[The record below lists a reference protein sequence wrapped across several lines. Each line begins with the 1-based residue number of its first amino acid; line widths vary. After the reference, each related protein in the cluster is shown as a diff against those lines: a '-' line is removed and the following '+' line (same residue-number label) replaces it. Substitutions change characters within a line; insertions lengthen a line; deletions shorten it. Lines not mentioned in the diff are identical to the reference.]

1 MHGNQVQH
9 GYLYAVSADRDFP
22 FSVEP
27 YLCVETEL
35 GKRFIFSK
43 ILNLDVNIDGPH
55 HVTPEVTAFAAR
67 HGWKLHPDDLWG
79 YWSER
84 EKAESVLACLNPVQL
99 SDTAEHPI
107 VLEAERILTEMAT
120 PQGQASTWL
129 RNSEHWRGS
138 SMNALYDE
146 NGRLAGAFIS
156 VYTDNP
162 YKLRSILRWLG
173 VPKQIVQ
180 RITGLE
186 R

>member
-1 MHGNQVQH
+1 MHDNQIKH
-9 GYLYAVSADRDFP
+9 GYLYAISADKDSP

-35 GKRFIFSK
+35 GKRFVFSRM
-43 ILNLDVNIDGPH
+43 LDVDTTIDGPH
-55 HVTPEVTAFAAR
+55 HVTQEVEAFAAR
-67 HGWKLHPDDLWG
+67 HGWKFHPDDMWG

-84 EKAESVLACLNPVQL
+84 EQAEKVLACLNPVRL
-99 SDTAEHPI
+99 LGTVEHPI
-107 VLEAERILTEMAT
+107 VVEAERILSEMAT

-129 RNSEHWRGS
+129 RNSEHWKGS

-156 VYTDNP
+156 VYTDNQ

-173 VPKQIVQ
+173 VPRDIVM
-180 RITGLE
+180 RLTGLE